1 MKRIQVLHVA
11 VFTMSEDEQKLN
23 KEEEAKYRSP
33 NITDATEKDWED
45 FFAVQEENIFDR

>member
-1 MKRIQVLHVA
+1 VKRIQALHVA
-11 VFTMSEDEQKLN
+11 VFMMSEDEQKVN
-23 KEEEAKYRSP
+23 KEETQYRSL

>member
-1 MKRIQVLHVA
+1 VKRIQALHVA

-23 KEEEAKYRSP
+23 KEEAKYHSP

-45 FFAVQEENIFDR
+45 FFAVQEENMFDR

>member
-1 MKRIQVLHVA
+1 VKRIQALHVA
-11 VFTMSEDEQKLN
+11 AFTMSEEEQKLN
-23 KEEEAKYRSP
+23 KEENKYSNP

>member
-1 MKRIQVLHVA
+1 MKRIQALHVA
-11 VFTMSEDEQKLN
+11 VFMMSEDEQKLN
-23 KEEEAKYRSP
+23 KEEAKYRSP

>member
-1 MKRIQVLHVA
+1 MIRIQVPCAA
-11 VFTMSEDEQKLN
+11 VFTMSENEQQTN
-23 KEEEAKYRSP
+23 KEENKYRSP

>member
-1 MKRIQVLHVA
+1 VKRIQALHVA
-11 VFTMSEDEQKLN
+11 AFTMSEDEQKVN
-23 KEEEAKYRSP
+23 KEENKYRSS

>member
-1 MKRIQVLHVA
+1 VKRIQALHVA
-11 VFTMSEDEQKLN
+11 VFTMSEEEQKLT
-23 KEEEAKYRSP
+23 KEENKYSNP